1 MLTQGPALLPIP
13 NRQPSTLSPGIRDM
27 ATVNLDSSLA
37 DLGLDS
43 LMGVEVRQMLEREH
57 DLVMSM
63 RDVQQ
68 LTLRKLQELS
78 SEASPADGAWPRGGS
93 VRKGRVLGPLPGLG
107 HVPEVAPGPSPR
119 SSLSIWPYPE
129 SPQWG
134 LVPPT
139 QAPFLPHSS
148 CPDQL

>member
-1 MLTQGPALLPIP
+1 MPTE
-13 NRQPSTLSPGIRDM
+13 RLSPGIRDL

-63 RDVQQ
+63 RDIRQ

-78 SEASPADGAWPRGGS
+78 SKAGTANGA
-93 VRKGRVLGPLPGLG
+93 
-107 HVPEVAPGPSPR
+107 
-119 SSLSIWPYPE
+119 
-129 SPQWG
+129 
-134 LVPPT
+134 
-139 QAPFLPHSS
+139 
-148 CPDQL
+148 